1 MYIVIYMI
9 NKIYNI
15 FFIIRIIIFII
26 ELLLY
31 YKI

>member
-1 MYIVIYMI
+1 MYIVVYMI